1 LYASSI
7 PSRPTISAA
16 VGKSGPLIRSISAA
30 RVSSSVASGW
40 SSAQVT
46 PSTTSRRLCGGMLV
60 AIPTAIPDPP
70 LTSRLGMRL
79 GSTSGSVV
87 FPSYVGEKSTVSSSM
102 SRSISMA
109 SCVSRDSVYRIAAA
123 GSLPGEPK
131 LP

>member
-1 LYASSI
+1 M

-30 RVSSSVASGW
+30 RVSSSPASGW

-87 FPSYVGEKSTVSSSM
+87 LPS
-102 SRSISMA
+102 
-109 SCVSRDSVYRIAAA
+109 
-123 GSLPGEPK
+123 
-131 LP
+131 